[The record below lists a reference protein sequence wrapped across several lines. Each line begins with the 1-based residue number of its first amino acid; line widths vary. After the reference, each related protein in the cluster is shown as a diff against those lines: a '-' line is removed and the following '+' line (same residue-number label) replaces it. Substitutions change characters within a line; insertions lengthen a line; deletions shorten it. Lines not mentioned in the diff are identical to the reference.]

1 MLGAPLF
8 LMVVGGVLSASF
20 WAAYLV
26 ARRVVEHPAA
36 VFFLTLLIGAV
47 FLAIVITGVY
57 AGCSAIFGNKI
68 H

>member
-1 MLGAPLF
+1 MLAAPLLF
-8 LMVVGGVLSASF
+8 LIVGGVLGASF

-26 ARRVVEHPAA
+26 ACRVVEHPAA
-36 VFFLTLLIGAV
+36 VFFLTLLIGVV